1 MGRMK
6 NFRRAVEVVEDCN
19 DNKNTRYT
27 TKLNFMSVM
36 TTQEQQDMLNLDRM
50 NVSSVMKRSSE
61 PARLAKR
68 QLPEKVN
75 WLTRGGQP
83 AVKNQGGCGS
93 CWAFGAVSALEG
105 RYFAL

>member
-1 MGRMK
+1 MASFTKYRGHDEAQRLLKRSGQGSGAGEMEDRMK

-36 TTQEQQDMLNLDRM
+36 TTQEQKDMLNLDRM
-50 NVSSVMKRSSE
+50 NVSSVMRRSSE

-68 QLPEKVN
+68 QLPEKV
-75 WLTRGGQP
+75 
-83 AVKNQGGCGS
+83 
-93 CWAFGAVSALEG
+93 
-105 RYFAL
+105 